1 MQDKPGE
8 YYRTIAIANHAK
20 LTLLRNNPNI
30 PEHVNVALGMTYD
43 SLWRRNILLTLP
55 QQGSQ
60 QTCIY
65 SSTKAIF
72 NIYSWREI

>member
-1 MQDKPGE
+1 MVSPCALAKCMQDKPGE

-43 SLWRRNILLTLP
+43 SL
-55 QQGSQ
+55 
-60 QTCIY
+60 
-65 SSTKAIF
+65 
-72 NIYSWREI
+72 